1 MRDNTHRSVP
11 SEKDNRRCQTR
22 CLFGFGSWCQPSR
35 YFSIDSWTLGRH
47 RYQTVLEGKQHQIGV
62 ALQIERPHDVVL
74 VKLDR
79 LFAYVEMT
87 GDLLDGVSLREQL
100 DNIALPAS

>member
-1 MRDNTHRSVP
+1 M
-11 SEKDNRRCQTR
+11 
-22 CLFGFGSWCQPSR
+22 
-35 YFSIDSWTLGRH
+35 
-47 RYQTVLEGKQHQIGV
+47 LEGKQHQIGV

-79 LFAYVEMT
+79 LFADVEIT

-100 DNIALPAS
+100 NNIALPAS